1 LLDRSLSQLRLWL
14 AALVKGR
21 RSSFSIF
28 ANALTPDTKLVAIQ
42 AQALKALQALKS
54 DSVQR
59 AAAAWLR
66 RIDVLGTYA
75 CIEKTCEGIYEHAG
89 APFEVRLMR

>member
-1 LLDRSLSQLRLWL
+1 
-14 AALVKGR
+14 
-21 RSSFSIF
+21 
-28 ANALTPDTKLVAIQ
+28 
-42 AQALKALQALKS
+42 
-54 DSVQR
+54 
-59 AAAAWLR
+59 LR